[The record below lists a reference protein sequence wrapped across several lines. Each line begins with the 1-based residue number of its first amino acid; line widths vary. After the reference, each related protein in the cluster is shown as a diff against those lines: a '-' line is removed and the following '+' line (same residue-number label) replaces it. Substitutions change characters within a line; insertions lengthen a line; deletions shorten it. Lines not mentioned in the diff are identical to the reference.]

1 MAQTRGQGCPR
12 SAFPSALAGNFLR
25 VFPGRLDRFPD
36 VTSRAKSE
44 ALFAEAL
51 KFIPGGVNSP
61 VRAFRAVGGQPF
73 FVQKAK
79 GARVWDVDGNK
90 YIDYVCTWGPAIL
103 GHAHPGIIKAV
114 QQAAKNGTSF
124 GIPNPFEVTMAK
136 LVCAAVPSVQKVRLC
151 NSGTEAC
158 MSAIRLARGFTRRD
172 KIIKFD
178 GCYHGH
184 ADSLLVKAGSGALT
198 FGCPDSAGVPAAFT
212 QHTIVLPFNDVDA
225 VKAAFEANKGQIA
238 GIILEPVPGNAGL
251 YLPEPG
257 YLEFLRKLTGD
268 NGALLI
274 FDEVMTGF
282 RLAWGGA
289 QQRFGI
295 APDLSCFGK
304 IIGGGL
310 PVGAFGGRADIM
322 EWLSPLGPVYQAGT
336 LSGNPLAMA
345 AGIAA
350 LQELSNAEC
359 GVQNAESRS
368 ATLSQPTEEA
378 KASSAPDDVKTRPN
392 LRRISQ
398 AVPSPGGEGQGGGGS
413 QIPKAEIRRPK
424 SEAGPYAHLE
434 ELGTQ
439 LEAGLKDAAKSANV
453 PVQFN
458 RCGSM
463 FCAYFTDRAVHNLAD
478 AMHSDR
484 ERFKKFFH
492 GLLTEGIYLA
502 PSQFEAGFI
511 STAHT
516 AVEIEKTVRAAAK
529 VMRSF

>member
-1 MAQTRGQGCPR
+1 MISQT
-12 SAFPSALAGNFLR
+12 
-25 VFPGRLDRFPD
+25 
-36 VTSRAKSE
+36 KSE

-61 VRAFRAVGGQPF
+61 VRAFRAIGGQPF
-73 FVQKAK
+73 FVNRAK
-79 GARVWDVDGNK
+79 GAHVWDVDDNE

-103 GHAHPGIIKAV
+103 GHAHPKIIAAVKA
-114 QQAAKNGTSF
+114 AADHGTSF

-136 LVCAAVPSVQKVRLC
+136 LICSRVPSVQKVRMT

-198 FGCPDSAGVPAAFT
+198 FGNPDSAGVPPAFT
-212 QHTIVLPFNDVDA
+212 QHTIVVPFNDVEA
-225 VKAAFEANKGQIA
+225 VKAAFEANKNQIA
-238 GIILEPVPGNAGL
+238 GIIVEPVPGNAGV
-251 YLPEPG
+251 YLPKPG
-257 YLEFLRKLTGD
+257 YLEFLRELTQAH
-268 NGALLI
+268 GALLI

-282 RLAWGGA
+282 RLAPGGA
-289 QQRFGI
+289 QERFHI
-295 APDLSCFGK
+295 QPDLTCFGK

-322 EWLSPLGPVYQAGT
+322 DLLAPVGPVYQAGT

-350 LQELSNAEC
+350 L
-359 GVQNAESRS
+359 
-368 ATLSQPTEEA
+368 
-378 KASSAPDDVKTRPN
+378 
-392 LRRISQ
+392 
-398 AVPSPGGEGQGGGGS
+398 
-413 QIPKAEIRRPK
+413 
-424 SEAGPYAHLE
+424 E
-434 ELGTQ
+434 ELGRDARPAGATDGSAIRPYQQLEQLGAQ
-439 LEAGLKDAAKSANV
+439 LEAGMKDAAKAAKV

-463 FCAYFTDRAVHNLAD
+463 FCAYFTGEPVHNLAD
-478 AMHSDR
+478 AMKSDR
-484 ERFKKFFH
+484 ARFAKLFH
-492 GLLTEGIYLA
+492 GLLAEGVYLA

-516 AVEIEKTVRAAAK
+516 AADIDRTVKAAAK
-529 VMRSF
+529 ILRGL